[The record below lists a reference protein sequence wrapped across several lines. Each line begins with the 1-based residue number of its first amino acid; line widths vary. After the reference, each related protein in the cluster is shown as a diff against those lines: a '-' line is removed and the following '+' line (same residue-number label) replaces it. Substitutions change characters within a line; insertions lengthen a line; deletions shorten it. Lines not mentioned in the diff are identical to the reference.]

1 MILKPFLMRTRDVCA
16 EADELEVQFGAAGA
30 IEFVREQIA
39 RADRD
44 ARQRLYR
51 VHDEIAR
58 RHPTAIGAA

>member
-16 EADELEVQFGAAGA
+16 EADELEAQFGAAGA
-30 IEFVREQIA
+30 VEFVREQIA

-51 VHDEIAR
+51 IHDEIAR
-58 RHPTAIGAA
+58 RHPSVFAA